1 MKNLFKFF
9 LWPFLLVLF
18 FCSNTS
24 EPEQEQKTED
34 FLQIIS
40 PKSYHITNSIVVNN
54 TGKQLSKLILILPLA
69 QTNNYQEVNN
79 VQATGAEILSIPE
92 TDDKYVR
99 YTITGSDLP
108 SQGETKQWGYNF
120 DVTLHSININL
131 VQISTIYPY
140 NTPSNI
146 YQWYTGTSGEI
157 VDPNNLT
164 IQSIGDTL
172 WDQSSDLLDYTNIK
186 KLSNL
191 PVHFM

>member
-1 MKNLFKFF
+1 MNLVVEEKEN
-9 LWPFLLVLF
+9 LL
-18 FCSNTS
+18 
-24 EPEQEQKTED
+24 Q
-34 FLQIIS
+34 
-40 PKSYHITNSIVVNN
+40 
-54 TGKQLSKLILILPLA
+54 
-69 QTNNYQEVNN
+69 
-79 VQATGAEILSIPE
+79 ILSIPE

-131 VQISTIYPY
+131 DQISTIYPY

-172 WDQSSDLLDYTNIK
+172 WDQSSDLLDYTKRCYEYVAQNFQYLNPGTGLHP
-186 KLSNL
+186 LSELLANGGGDCGNL
-191 PVHFM
+191 SSIYISLLR